1 MPHVAYIGL
10 GSNLGERR
18 TFLLEATLAMAQLG
32 QLQACSSV
40 YQTPPWGDP
49 FQPAYYNAAVCLHT
63 ELHPQALLTA
73 LLTIESIHGRK
84 RNQER
89 PCGPRTLDLDILM
102 LGAEGQE
109 VLTLAS
115 LVVPHPRLH
124 LRAFALRPLLD
135 IAASLTHPV
144 LGRSLVQLYAD
155 LPASERD
162 SLEALGPL

>member
-73 LLTIESIHGRK
+73 LLTIESAHGRK

-89 PCGPRTLDLDILM
+89 PCGPRTL
-102 LGAEGQE
+102 
-109 VLTLAS
+109 
-115 LVVPHPRLH
+115 
-124 LRAFALRPLLD
+124 
-135 IAASLTHPV
+135 
-144 LGRSLVQLYAD
+144 
-155 LPASERD
+155 
-162 SLEALGPL
+162 